1 MKRTERR
8 ALISALIFF
17 LTLATIYNAAAAPFE
32 SPDEVSHFYYI
43 VQLLETGELPV
54 MPPPTGDA
62 PHYGQEGTQA
72 PLYYGSAALFIRAL
86 TAPLGLDLS
95 NAQDSLLHNPHSA
108 CRADLTARYNRAY
121 LPHDPHQER
130 FPYTGRVRVLHL
142 ARFWSSLLATTTL
155 AGIFAATRELFPKTP
170 AAAWLALGLTALT
183 PEFLY
188 IAGAVNNDNLVTAL
202 TTWGGYLTFRVLH
215 HGPTWRPTLW
225 LGLLSGL
232 AILSKLSG
240 IILLPLALAALLLAE
255 PWPRNWRGWR
265 RRVWQL
271 LPHLLTLAGLCAALT
286 GWWFFRNWR
295 LYGDLTAMQPHL
307 ATLPTRPH
315 GSWQL
320 ILNDLP
326 HLFRS
331 WWGAFGCA
339 LPPGPLYGFYLGVTI
354 SSLWGLSRARL
365 GREFSKA
372 TWGMVMGWLT
382 LMTAAYLQWNWSSS
396 AAKGRLLYPAL
407 VVIAALGGRGWAYWH
422 AQHRQLSWIG
432 GGLLAL
438 SALALPYTTLRPLY
452 APPPL
457 FTDSQTIQPQH
468 PLAGQFGEDIA
479 LLGYDLN
486 NSVFQPGDELDLTL
500 YWQAL
505 ARPAENYTL
514 AIQLVSALP
523 ADDSTL
529 LNFNGWTGGGNYPT
543 GLWHPGDVLADRYRL
558 RLPAE
563 VSRAQG
569 WQLAIV
575 LFERVS
581 GERLPFTVAGGPRA
595 SAATLAPVG
604 VSASDAL
611 AGVPPAAQQLEPPI
625 IFGES
630 LNLAGHALTTTE
642 TSLQLTLWWQGTV
655 PLAQDLTT
663 FVHLYAADG
672 ELLATADRP
681 PLHGGF
687 PTSLWQPGDRVQDK
701 YTLALPADAAR
712 PLRLGVGWYNPAD
725 GVRLAAIRAGKS
737 LPAAEY
743 LITVPEEVP

>member
-1 MKRTERR
+1 MKCTERR
-8 ALISALIFF
+8 ALAGALIFF
-17 LTLATIYNAAAAPFE
+17 LILATIYNATAAPFE
-32 SPDEVSHFYYI
+32 SPDEVSHFYYV
-43 VQLLETGELPV
+43 VQLLESGELPV
-54 MPPPTGDA
+54 MPPPAGDA

-86 TAPLGLDLS
+86 TAPLGLDLG
-95 NAQDSLLHNPHSA
+95 NAPAALLHNPHSS

-142 ARFWSSLLATTTL
+142 ACFWSSLLATATL
-155 AGIFAATRELFPKTP
+155 AGIFAATRELFPQTP
-170 AAAWLALGLTALT
+170 AAAWLALGLTSLT

-188 IAGAVNNDNLVTAL
+188 IAGAVNNDNLVAAL
-202 TTWGGYLTFRVLH
+202 TTWGGYFIFRVLH
-215 HGPTWRPTLW
+215 HGPTWRRTLW

-240 IILLPLALAALLLAE
+240 IILLPLALAALLWAE
-255 PWPRNWRGWR
+255 PWPSNWRGWQH
-265 RRVWQL
+265 RVWQR
-271 LPHLLTLAGLCAALT
+271 LPQLLTLAGICAALT
-286 GWWFFRNWR
+286 GWWFFRNWQ

-315 GSWQL
+315 GSWGL
-320 ILNDLP
+320 ILSDLP

-339 LPPGPLYGFYLGVTI
+339 MPPGPLYLFYLGMTS

-365 GREFSKA
+365 GRELSTA
-372 TWGMVMGWLT
+372 TWGMVTAWLA
-382 LMTAAYLQWNWSSS
+382 LMAAAYLQWNWQSS

-407 VVIAALGGRGWAYWH
+407 VIIAALGGRGGAYWH
-422 AQHRQLSWIG
+422 TQHRQLSWLG

-438 SALALPYTTLRPLY
+438 SALALPFTTLRPLY

-457 FTDSQTIQPQH
+457 YADSQAIQPQH
-468 PLAGQFGEDIA
+468 PLTGQFGEAIA

-486 NSVFQPGDELDLTL
+486 SHTFQPGDELDVTL

-558 RLPAE
+558 QLPAE
-563 VSRAQG
+563 IARAQG
-569 WQLAIV
+569 WQLAVV
-575 LFERVS
+575 LFERTS
-581 GERLPFTVAGGPRA
+581 GERLPFIVAGDPRA
-595 SAATLAPVG
+595 AATLAQVG
-604 VSASDAL
+604 VSASNAR
-611 AGVPPAAQQLEPPI
+611 AGVPPTGQQLETPI
-625 IFGES
+625 IFGEA
-630 LNLAGHALTTTE
+630 LKLEGHALATTE
-642 TSLQLTLWWQGTV
+642 TALQLTLWWRSKS
-655 PLAQDLTT
+655 PLAQNLTT
-663 FVHLYAADG
+663 FVHLYDAEG
-672 ELLATADRP
+672 EMLATADRP

-687 PTSLWQPGDRVQDK
+687 PTSLWQPGDRVQDE
-701 YTLALPADAAR
+701 YTIALPAEAAR
-712 PLRLGVGWYNPAD
+712 PLRLGLGWYNPAN
-725 GVRLAAIRAGKS
+725 GARPTAIRAEEN